1 MVHKFSK
8 GFRQHSS
15 TESNILNMGTEFIL
29 NGNQRFKISLNNL
42 FSPFLSTLCSLLLQE
57 ANEDRSMA
65 RASNI
70 EFESESMYFNQNLV

>member
-1 MVHKFSK
+1 MVFINFQKDLD
-8 GFRQHSS
+8 
-15 TESNILNMGTEFIL
+15 NIALQNLILLTWALNLFL

-42 FSPFLSTLCSLLLQE
+42 FSPFSFDPGSLLLQE

-70 EFESESMYFNQNLV
+70 EFESGESCISIKI